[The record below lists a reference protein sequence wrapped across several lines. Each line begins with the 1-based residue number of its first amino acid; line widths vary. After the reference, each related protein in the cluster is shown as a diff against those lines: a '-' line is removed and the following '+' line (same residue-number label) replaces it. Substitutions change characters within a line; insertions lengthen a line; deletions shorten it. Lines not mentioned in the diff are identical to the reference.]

1 MKFSVVTLGCKVNT
15 YESEAYVQSL
25 VDFGYTYVEFKENA
39 DIYIINTCAVTNTAS
54 SKSRQKINQAIKQN
68 PDAFICVVGCYAQTA
83 ADQLFASENID
94 LLIGTNKKNQLATLI
109 HKAVSKGDQKP
120 KQQVDAA
127 RTLNVF
133 EALTLTKF
141 QKQTRAYLK
150 IQDGCNQFC
159 SYCIIPYA
167 RGVERSLPLEQ
178 VVTQAKTLC
187 DNGHLEIVLAGI
199 HTGRYGH
206 DIGTDL
212 TTLIETL
219 LREVPKLQRI
229 RISSIEISEITDQ
242 LLTLIC
248 TEERVAKHLHIPL
261 QAGTNEVLS
270 AMNRRY
276 TIEEFASKMV
286 EIRQNNPFLSI
297 STDIIAGFPTETLE
311 LHEESLT
318 NVDAMQ
324 FSFMHVFPYSKRDHT
339 AAALLGNHLGNEEKK
354 RRASELS
361 TISNH
366 TYDAFKKQFIGKK
379 VDVIFETFTDGIL
392 FGHSSEYLPV
402 VVKGDRRFLHE
413 IATVE
418 IIGFENGNLTGVL

>member
-25 VDFGYTYVEFKENA
+25 VDLGYTYVEFKENA

-68 PDAFICVVGCYAQTA
+68 PDSFICVVGCYAQTA

-94 LLIGTNKKNQLATLI
+94 LLIGTNKKNQLAILI
-109 HKAVSKGDQKP
+109 HEALTKKNPKP
-120 KQQVDAA
+120 KQQVDES

-178 VVTQAKTLC
+178 VVIQAKTLC

-219 LREVPKLQRI
+219 LKEVPNLLRI
-229 RISSIEISEITDQ
+229 RISSIEINEITDE
-242 LLTLIC
+242 LLNLIC
-248 TEERVAKHLHIPL
+248 NEERVAKHLHIPL
-261 QAGTNEVLS
+261 QAGTNEVLV

-276 TIEEFASKMV
+276 TIEEFAKRLGS
-286 EIRQNNPFLSI
+286 IRIKYPTLSI
-297 STDIIAGFPTETLE
+297 STDIIAGFPTESLE
-311 LHEESLT
+311 LHEESVT
-318 NVDAMQ
+318 TISSMQ
-324 FSFMHVFPYSKRDHT
+324 FSFMHVFPYSKRDYT
-339 AAALLGNHLGNEEKK
+339 EAALLSNHLGNEEKK

-361 TISNH
+361 VISNH
-366 TYDAFKKQFIGKK
+366 SYNEFKKEFIGKK
-379 VDVIFETFTDGIL
+379 VDIIFETYTDGIL

-413 IATVE
+413 MKTVE